1 MITTIAKFTKRSKSV
16 WMRFS
21 IDKTWTLFLD
31 RDGVINVRLIDD
43 YVKTPEDF
51 TFIEGVPEAIKEL
64 SSKFGRIVVVTNQQ
78 GIGKGLMTESDL
90 ENVHNKMLAE
100 ISKVGGNIDRIY
112 FSPFKKEENNI
123 TRKPQI
129 GMALQ
134 ARKDFPEINFK
145 KSVMIGD
152 SISDIIFGKKLKMKT
167 VFVSDDLDLIN
178 KNFRIIDF
186 TVKSLYE
193 FSEKINF

>member
-1 MITTIAKFTKRSKSV
+1 MISTIAKF
-16 WMRFS
+16 MRFS

-43 YVKTPEDF
+43 YVNNPDDF
-51 TFIEGVPEAIKEL
+51 IFVEGVLEAIRDL
-64 SSKFGRIVVVTNQQ
+64 SEKFGRIVIVTNQQ
-78 GIGKGLMTESDL
+78 GIGKGLMTESEL
-90 ENVHNKMLAE
+90 EKVHNKMLAE
-100 ISKVGGNIDRIY
+100 INKFGGKIDRIY
-112 FSPFKKEENNI
+112 FSPFRKEENNI

-134 ARKDFPEINFK
+134 ARKEFPNINFK
-145 KSVMIGD
+145 KSIMIGD
-152 SISDIIFGKKLKMKT
+152 SISDILFGKKLKMKT
-167 VFVSDDLDLIN
+167 VFVSDDVSLIN

-193 FSEKINF
+193 FSEKISN

>member
-1 MITTIAKFTKRSKSV
+1 MILLKPSMSLRDLK
-16 WMRFS
+16 

-43 YVKTPEDF
+43 YVKIPEDF
-51 TFIEGVPEAIKEL
+51 TFIEGVPEAIRDL

-129 GMALQ
+129 GIALQ
-134 ARKDFPEINFK
+134 ARKEFPEINFK
-145 KSVMIGD
+145 KSVIIGD

>member
-1 MITTIAKFTKRSKSV
+1 MILTKLNMNLKDLKADKS
-16 WMRFS
+16 
-21 IDKTWTLFLD
+21 WTLFLD
-31 RDGVINVRLIDD
+31 RDGVINNRLIDD
-43 YVKTPEDF
+43 YVKVPDDF
-51 TFIEGVPEAIKEL
+51 IFLEGVPQAIRNL
-64 SSKFGRIVVVTNQQ
+64 TSKFGRIIIVTNQQ
-78 GIGKGLMTESDL
+78 GIGKGLMTENHL
-90 ENVHNKMLAE
+90 NIIHNKMLAE
-100 ISKVGGNIDRIY
+100 INNVGGKIDKIY

-145 KSVMIGD
+145 KSIMLGD
-152 SISDIIFGKKLKMKT
+152 SISDIIFGKRLKMKT
-167 VFVSDDLDLIN
+167 VFVSEDLDLIN

-193 FSEKINF
+193 FSEKIG

>member
-1 MITTIAKFTKRSKSV
+1 MILLKPSMSLRDLK
-16 WMRFS
+16 

-43 YVKTPEDF
+43 YVKIPEDF
-51 TFIEGVPEAIKEL
+51 TFIEGVPEAIRDL

-100 ISKVGGNIDRIY
+100 ISKVGGNIDKIY

-134 ARKDFPEINFK
+134 ARKEFPEINFK
-145 KSVMIGD
+145 KSVIIGD